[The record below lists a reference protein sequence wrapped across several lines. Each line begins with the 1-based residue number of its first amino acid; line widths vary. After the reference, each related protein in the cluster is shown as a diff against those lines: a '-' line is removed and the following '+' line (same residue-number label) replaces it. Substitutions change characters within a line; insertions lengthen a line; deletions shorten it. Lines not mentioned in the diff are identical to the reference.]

1 MSFKLLHT
9 MVRVMDL
16 EASIE
21 FYSKHLGMR
30 VLRRSDYP
38 EGKFT
43 IIFMGYGDEKTET
56 VLELTHNWDQEEP
69 YTQGTGFGH
78 LAIGVPDIYAACDVM
93 EKEGVVI
100 SRKPGPMKHGTT
112 VIAFIKDPDGYAIEL
127 IERK

>member
-112 VIAFIKDPDGYAIEL
+112 VIAFIKDPDGYVIEL
-127 IERK
+127 IERS